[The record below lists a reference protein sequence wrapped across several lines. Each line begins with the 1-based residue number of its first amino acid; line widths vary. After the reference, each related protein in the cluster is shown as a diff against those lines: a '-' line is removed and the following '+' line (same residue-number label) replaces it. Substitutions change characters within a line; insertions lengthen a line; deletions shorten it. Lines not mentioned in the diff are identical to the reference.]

1 MFTHPTPAL
10 FLLNKFM
17 MQAVKIPGVDTVAFE
32 HVSKLAVGKA
42 GPKGASASA
51 VVQAEHGKA
60 DLEKRIADLEARKTK
75 QENKVIELK
84 AKIQAIEK
92 RNSERK
98 EVEDKKREEE
108 LKFLK
113 YQETHLNKFL
123 K

>member
-1 MFTHPTPAL
+1 MR
-10 FLLNKFM
+10 K
-17 MQAVKIPGVDTVAFE
+17 QI
-32 HVSKLAVGKA
+32 
-42 GPKGASASA
+42 
-51 VVQAEHGKA
+51 QAEHGKA

-92 RNSERK
+92 RNAERK

>member
-1 MFTHPTPAL
+1 L
-10 FLLNKFM
+10 FSSVTFAMRKQL
-17 MQAVKIPGVDTVAFE
+17 
-32 HVSKLAVGKA
+32 
-42 GPKGASASA
+42 
-51 VVQAEHGKA
+51 QAEHGKA

>member
-1 MFTHPTPAL
+1 MRKQL
-10 FLLNKFM
+10 
-17 MQAVKIPGVDTVAFE
+17 
-32 HVSKLAVGKA
+32 
-42 GPKGASASA
+42 
-51 VVQAEHGKA
+51 QAEHGKA